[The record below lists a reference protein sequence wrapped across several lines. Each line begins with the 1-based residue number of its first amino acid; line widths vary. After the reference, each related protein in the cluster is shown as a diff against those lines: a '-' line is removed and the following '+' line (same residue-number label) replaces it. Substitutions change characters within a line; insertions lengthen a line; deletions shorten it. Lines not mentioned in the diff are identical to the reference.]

1 MKITRIVALAIIA
14 GSVGVISGQS
24 ALQAQTLKSAGPP
37 AEYPPASY
45 KARQYVDSRGCVY
58 IRAGID
64 GNVNWV
70 PRVTRS
76 RKQICGYK
84 PTAVAG
90 TTDRPVA
97 SAAPEQITID
107 LPPADQATAEP
118 NAIASSSA
126 GSVSAAPVPT
136 ATARVRNA
144 AHGAAGQAPVI
155 VTTTKPARR
164 ATPVASAAPASAAE
178 TRVTGAGQRSVAP
191 AARTGNGAPVVAAP
205 QPAPNQVP
213 QPLRTVRAEQ
223 ILTPNSRVVPAHV
236 YHQRR
241 LSQGLTPPPGY
252 RVAWDDGRLNVR
264 RAERDLHP
272 RLATNTAEIPAGY
285 VRVERGDNRMNPLR
299 GQGSQSGEAQMAA
312 VWQAGVPRRL
322 VSDDT
327 TGQRVRL
334 RNSRHDRFEGDAPAS
349 LALRLSSRSAPG
361 AELPQPK
368 VSTARY
374 IRAAT
379 FADPDQARRAAQALA
394 AKGLP
399 VRLGSV
405 SRQGQPYKV
414 VLAGPFP
421 DLGSAQS
428 ALAKVRAAGHS
439 RARMSK

>member
-14 GSVGVISGQS
+14 GSVGIISGQS

-45 KARQYVDSRGCVY
+45 TARQYVDSRGCVY

-76 RKQICGYK
+76 RKQICGYE

-90 TTDRPVA
+90 TTARPVA

-107 LPPADQATAEP
+107 LDLAAQSVNAQAA
-118 NAIASSSA
+118 AISSPA
-126 GSVSAAPVPT
+126 GSVSTAPVLTTPVPT
-136 ATARVRNA
+136 ASARARNA
-144 AHGAAGQAPVI
+144 APAAAGQAPVV
-155 VTTTKPARR
+155 VTTTKPARS
-164 ATPVASAAPASAAE
+164 AAPIASLAGASAAGTGSRSAAPSPRPVGG
-178 TRVTGAGQRSVAP
+178 TRA
-191 AARTGNGAPVVAAP
+191 VAA
-205 QPAPNQVP
+205 QPAQEQTPP
-213 QPLRTVRAEQ
+213 ALRAVRAQ
-223 ILTPNSRVVPAHV
+223 RVLTPNSRVVPAHV

-252 RVAWDDGRLNVR
+252 RVAWDDGRLNIR

-272 RLATNTAEIPAGY
+272 RVATNTAEIPAGY

-299 GQGSQSGEAQMAA
+299 GQGLQSGEVQMAT

-322 VSDDT
+322 VSDNT
-327 TGQRVRL
+327 SGQRVRL
-334 RNSRHDRFEGDAPAS
+334 RNSRHDRFEGDAPGS
-349 LALRLSSRSAPG
+349 LALRLSSRSQPG
-361 AELPQPK
+361 AEPPQPQ
-368 VSTARY
+368 VSSARY

-379 FADPDQARRAAQALA
+379 FADPDQARRAAQSLA

-421 DLGSAQS
+421 DLSSAQS
-428 ALAKVRAAGHS
+428 ALVKVRAAGHS